1 MAPTLTEQLG
11 TITAIVALA
20 LGVVQV
26 LKMLLVKYK
35 VGIVNSLPTPLI
47 CVGVSMGLTVLA
59 SMVLKTLPG
68 NIFDLLWQAALA
80 AGAASGLFTWLS
92 EPLDSPANKLPP
104 STPLFLAMGLSLVLT
119 SGGCTGMSN
128 GQKYILTCQ
137 SYATT
142 ANTLAVLVKAGE
154 FGTADKAR
162 IRLLNDA
169 CKDIIIA
176 MRDDLIAGN
185 TTFGFD
191 YALTQL
197 QTVLDELLR
206 MQLQAEAAKPKEIS
220 SGPDY
225 TSPDR
230 PDGGTKYGVAAGQG
244 GCGVAGDGQSPDA
257 AGDRHGNPGGPVG
270 AREPGQR
277 AQWRTPCPA
286 PLLSLVAEVE
296 WD

>member
-1 MAPTLTEQLG
+1 MDTVMLWLNGKKTYL
-11 TITAIVALA
+11 VALA
-20 LGVVQV
+20 FLVCGILANQGIEIPEYVWAALGA
-26 LKMLLVKYK
+26 LGLGFLR
-35 VGIVNSLPTPLI
+35 
-47 CVGVSMGLTVLA
+47 VGVTKSGPTETNN
-59 SMVLKTLPG
+59 MVTPTKTLP
-68 NIFDLLWQAALA
+68 FLV
-80 AGAASGLFTWLS
+80 AGL
-92 EPLDSPANKLPP
+92 
-104 STPLFLAMGLSLVLT
+104 GLSLVLS
-119 SGGCTGMSN
+119 SGCAGMSN